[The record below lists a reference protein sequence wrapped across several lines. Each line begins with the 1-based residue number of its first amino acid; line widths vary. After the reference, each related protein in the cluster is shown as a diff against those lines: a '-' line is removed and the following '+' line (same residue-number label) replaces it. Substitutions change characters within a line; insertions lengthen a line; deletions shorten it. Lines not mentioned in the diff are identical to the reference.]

1 MGRHGG
7 RQAPLVGRGAESS
20 ELDEQFRR
28 SLRGE
33 FRSVLIDG
41 EPGVGKTRLASA
53 FLTRHRARAVTLRA
67 RGHPSGVAA
76 SFGMW
81 AEVFDSH
88 LRARSR
94 DEVTRLCGGLVED
107 LAGLL
112 RTAATVRG
120 SWRADVLPM
129 RIREAFTVLLGNIAR
144 ERPVVILL
152 DDMHLADAS
161 SWELLGY
168 LARNLA
174 DARVFVVA
182 CARLDELVERSMGR
196 HVLFGLEQEGVLS
209 RMLLRPLPAPHLREL
224 AERVLAR
231 PSVPSALVT
240 WLFTESQGNPLVRGY
255 PPRGPAQRGCR
266 PFGAQPGGDSASF
279 GGPDRHQRRGP

>member
-7 RQAPLVGRGAESS
+7 WQAPLVGRGTESS
-20 ELDEQFRR
+20 DLDEQFRR

-33 FRSVLIDG
+33 FRIVLMDG
-41 EPGVGKTRLASA
+41 EPGVGKTRLSSA
-53 FLTRHRARAVTLRA
+53 LMMRHRSRAVTLRA
-67 RGHPSGVAA
+67 RGHPSGAAA

-88 LRARSR
+88 LRARSG

-112 RTAATVRG
+112 RTAAIVRG
-120 SWRADVLPM
+120 SWRTDVVPM
-129 RIREAFTVLLGNIAR
+129 RIREAFTVVLANIAR
-144 ERPVVILL
+144 ERPVIILL
-152 DDMHLADAS
+152 DDLHLADAS

-174 DARVFVVA
+174 DARVLVVA
-182 CARLDELVERSMGR
+182 CARLDELVERSVGR

-209 RMLLRPLPAPHLREL
+209 RMLLRPLQAPHLREL
-224 AERVLAR
+224 AERVLGR

-240 WLFTESQGNPLVRGY
+240 WLFTESQGNPF
-255 PPRGPAQRGCR
+255 P
-266 PFGAQPGGDSASF
+266 
-279 GGPDRHQRRGP
+279 

>member
-1 MGRHGG
+1 MGYRATATAILAPVAPGVVCTGTDAGTDFRRRWAAAYSAPVGRHGG
-7 RQAPLVGRGAESS
+7 RQAPLVGRAAETS

-33 FRSVLIDG
+33 FRCVLVDG

-53 FLTRHRARAVTLRA
+53 FLTRHRVRAVTLRA
-67 RGHPSGVAA
+67 RGHPSGAAA
-76 SFGMW
+76 SFGLW

-112 RTAATVRG
+112 RTAAAVRG
-120 SWRADVLPM
+120 SWRADVPM
-129 RIREAFTVLLGNIAR
+129 RVREAFTVLLANIAR
-144 ERPVVILL
+144 ERPVVVLL
-152 DDMHLADAS
+152 DDLHLADAS
-161 SWELLGY
+161 SWEALGY

-174 DARVFVVA
+174 DARCSSSPVHGS
-182 CARLDELVERSMGR
+182 DELVERSVVGR

-209 RMLLRPLPAPHLREL
+209 RLCCDPCKHPTCASSPSASSFALRSRPL
-224 AERVLAR
+224 
-231 PSVPSALVT
+231 
-240 WLFTESQGNPLVRGY
+240 W
-255 PPRGPAQRGCR
+255 
-266 PFGAQPGGDSASF
+266 
-279 GGPDRHQRRGP
+279 